1 MSSLQERFDDYC
13 HEANSKGCENC
24 QYDDGNHSDL
34 IGCAM
39 NFAYQQGREDERT
52 KVIDE
57 ILFRISKITTYYAGD
72 KDGKAITPV
81 MFIRDEV
88 VKTVE
93 QMRGGKKR

>member
-1 MSSLQERFDDYC
+1 MSDCNKCFDKCLECKRRQE
-13 HEANSKGCENC
+13 
-24 QYDDGNHSDL
+24 
-34 IGCAM
+34 
-39 NFAYQQGREDERT
+39 AYQQGREDERA

-93 QMRGGKKR
+93 QLKG